1 MSKYI
6 KRNKKDKSKNKCLMS
21 SQKELLNFFNNLLD
35 TIFTENSNSNNN
47 NNNNNNDNGDND
59 SVNDNDDND
68 DNDNSENEIKQI
80 NNYLKIIDESKSFE
94 EQINLLKKMDY
105 LDEW

>member
-35 TIFTENSNSNNN
+35 TIFTDNSKNNN
-47 NNNNNNDNGDND
+47 NNNNNNGGDND
-59 SVNDNDDND
+59 SVNNNDDND
-68 DNDNSENEIKQI
+68 DNDNSENETKQI
-80 NNYLKIIDESKSFE
+80 NNYFKIIDESKSFE
-94 EQINLLKKMDY
+94 EQINLLKK
-105 LDEW
+105 WII